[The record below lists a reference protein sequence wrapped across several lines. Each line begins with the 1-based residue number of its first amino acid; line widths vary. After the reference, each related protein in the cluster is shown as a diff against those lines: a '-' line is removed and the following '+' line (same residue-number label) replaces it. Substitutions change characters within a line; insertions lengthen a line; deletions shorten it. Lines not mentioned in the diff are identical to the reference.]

1 MSLPSKAIR
10 KLGLGD
16 TAARLLAPLAKDGA
30 PLPEPAEART
40 LLTKLRP
47 DTGGSALITE
57 AQAPASADFDVCVI
71 IPVYNAAPYLE
82 ECLQSVLSQKTA
94 FRLQIIAVDDG
105 SADASGAMLD
115 AVQEAR
121 FTVVHQEN
129 RGAAAARNRGLALCR
144 ARYILFLD
152 ADDALFPDS
161 LDPLV
166 RCAEEQ
172 DAAIVEAGYTTVDAE
187 GRTLRRFAHA
197 AGGMDP
203 RACTGFP
210 HGKLFR
216 AEQFSRLR
224 FPEGYLFEDS
234 VLAQLVYPLA
244 VARGDRA
251 VGLDTQL
258 LRFRIHSQNTT
269 SRNRVRPGSIDTLW
283 VTLSLARDREALG
296 LPDDQ
301 AYYEYLL
308 SMLSLS
314 LRRTELLGEEV
325 RRAIFVLFRAF
336 LLGRF
341 DAFSTE
347 RAAWRVLE
355 QAVRD
360 GDYGRCRLF
369 SSLH

>member
-1 MSLPSKAIR
+1 MSIAAKAIK

-16 TAARLLAPLAKDGA
+16 TAGRLLAPLAKDGA
-30 PLPEPAEART
+30 PLPDPEQAEA
-40 LLTKLRP
+40 LLVGLRP
-47 DTGGSALITE
+47 DTGASALAAE
-57 AQAPASADFDVCVI
+57 APSAVSADFDVCVI

-94 FRLQIIAVDDG
+94 RRLQIIAVDDG
-105 SADASGAMLD
+105 STDGSPALLD
-115 AVQEAR
+115 AVRDAR

-152 ADDALFPDS
+152 ADDALFPDV
-161 LDPLV
+161 LDGLV

-187 GRTLRRFAHA
+187 GRILRRFPHA
-197 AGGMDP
+197 AGPMDP

-216 AEQFSRLR
+216 ADQFSRVR

-244 VARGDRA
+244 ASRGDRA

-258 LRFRIHSQNTT
+258 LRFRIHRQNTT
-269 SRNRVRPGSIDTLW
+269 TRNRVSPGSIDTLW
-283 VTLSLARDREALG
+283 VTLSLARDRERLG
-296 LPDDQ
+296 LADDQ

-308 SMLSLS
+308 GMVSLS
-314 LRRTELLGEEV
+314 LRRTGLLGEEV
-325 RRAIFVLFRAF
+325 RRAIFVCFRAF

-347 RAAWRVLE
+347 RPAWRVME
-355 QAVRD
+355 RAVRD
-360 GDYGRCRLF
+360 GDYGACRFF
-369 SSLH
+369 SGLH